1 MSGQYSNRIY
11 KIGPTGLVSTFA
23 GNGTAGFVDGNGT
36 SAQFN
41 GPQGIAIDGQGNV
54 FVADEENGRIRKIT
68 STGVVSTLASIG
80 QAGFYSFSG
89 PSAVAVDVEGNVFV
103 VGGSY
108 KISKI
113 TSMGGVSI
121 IAGSIRG
128 YVDGNGSVAQFTGP
142 AGIAVDAHKN
152 IYVTD
157 YTLGHI
163 RKISLK

>member
-1 MSGQYSNRIY
+1 MNGSVGQIVLLFM
-11 KIGPTGLVSTFA
+11 KLQGTFA

-41 GPQGIAIDGQGNV
+41 GPKGITIDVQRNV
-54 FVADEENGRIRKIT
+54 FVADEDNASIRKIT
-68 STGVVSTLASIG
+68 PAGVVSTLASIG
-80 QAGFYSFSG
+80 QTGIFGWGADG
-89 PSAVAVDVEGNVFV
+89 VAVDAEGNVFV

-108 KISKI
+108 QISKI
-113 TSMGGVSI
+113 TSTGSVSI

-128 YVDGNGSVAQFTGP
+128 YADGNGSVAQFTGP
-142 AGIAVDAHKN
+142 AGIAVGPQKN